1 MKDIIKHSKEFFRKR
16 KNSDKE
22 KEEQKAKSWLK
33 EWIDALVFAFIAAAI
48 LRTLLFGSY
57 KIPTGSMEK
66 DLLIGDFLIV
76 SNLTYGP
83 RTPMGICIPFTQICL
98 PGIKIPSTRLP
109 GLRDI
114 ERNDIIVFNVP
125 WEIKPINQKTNY
137 IKRAVAVAGDTLEIN
152 NKEVF
157 VNGKLEPSHDGVQK
171 NYELYLKP
179 GIRLSTSKLKAD
191 GAGTIGGSSYSERI
205 SETENVYRVNLTT
218 EALEKI
224 STWAEVDSI
233 KLFLLDE
240 SRFIGE
246 YQYNSIRNQ
255 YRTSKGNF
263 SKAFNDQDHLPQ
275 IVVPYQ
281 GQTITLT
288 PKNWYIYK
296 DLIERYER
304 NKVVQEGN
312 EFTINGEPTNEY
324 TIKQD
329 YYFAMGDNRD
339 SSEDSR
345 FWGFVPKDHVIG
357 KAFIVWF
364 SWDTGIPKFE
374 RVLHV
379 ID

>member
-1 MKDIIKHSKEFFRKR
+1 MEDIITQIKEFFRKR
-16 KNSDKE
+16 KSGYKE
-22 KEEQKAKSWLK
+22 EEEQKAKSWLR
-33 EWIDALVFAFIAAAI
+33 EWIDALVFAFVAASI
-48 LRTLLFGSY
+48 LRVLIFGSY

-83 RTPMGICIPFTQICL
+83 RTPMGICIPFTQICV

-109 GLRDI
+109 GFRDV

-125 WEIKPINQKTNY
+125 WEVKPINQKTNY
-137 IKRAVAVAGDTLEIN
+137 IKRAVAIAGDTLEIDD
-152 NKEVF
+152 KEVY
-157 VNGKLEPSHDGVQK
+157 VNGKPEPVHDGVQK

-179 GIRLSTSKLKAD
+179 GVRLSKSRLKAD
-191 GAGTIGGSSYSERI
+191 GAGTIGGNSYSERI

-218 EALEKI
+218 EALKKI

-240 SRFIGE
+240 SRFIKDF
-246 YQYNSIRNQ
+246 QYNSFRNK

-263 SKAFNDQDHLPQ
+263 SKYFNDQDHLSQ
-275 IVVPYQ
+275 IVIPFE
-281 GQTITLT
+281 GQTVTLSSE
-288 PKNWYIYK
+288 NWYIYK

-304 NKVVQEGN
+304 NKVIQEG
-312 EFTINGEPTNEY
+312 EAFIINGERTNLY
-324 TIKQD
+324 TIKQN

-339 SSEDSR
+339 NSEDSR
-345 FWGFVPKDHVIG
+345 FWGFVPEDHIIG
-357 KAFIVWF
+357 KAFVVWF